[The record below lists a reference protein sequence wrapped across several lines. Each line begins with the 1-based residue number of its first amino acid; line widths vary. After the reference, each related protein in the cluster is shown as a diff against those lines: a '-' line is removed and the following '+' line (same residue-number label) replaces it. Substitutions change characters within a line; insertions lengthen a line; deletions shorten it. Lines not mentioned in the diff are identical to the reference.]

1 MDARQNS
8 TGHQANK
15 LTAVLLRVA
24 ITLWLAA
31 LLRWLLVQLHEPGFY
46 LAERWDGVLSFY
58 LLFTLIVLTLAL
70 IFIAPLILWRTG
82 RALSR
87 AGHFLLPVVSVNAIL
102 RLLDLRRLNAI
113 CEYEYEYIGYET
125 VCSDLY
131 LQALCSVPFLLAA
144 GIILLA
150 GPSQR

>member
-1 MDARQNS
+1 MDVAQNG
-8 TGHQANK
+8 TDHQANR
-15 LTAVLLRVA
+15 LTGLLLRVA
-24 ITLWLAA
+24 ITLWLAV
-31 LLRWLLVQLHEPGFY
+31 LLRWLLVKLHEPDFY
-46 LAERWDGVLSFY
+46 LSERWDGALSFY
-58 LLFTLIVLTLAL
+58 LLFALIVLTLAL
-70 IFIAPLILWRTG
+70 IFIAPLVLWRTG
-82 RALSR
+82 RVLSR
-87 AGHFLLPVVSVNAIL
+87 AGHFLLPVVAVNAVL

-113 CEYEYEYIGYET
+113 CEYEYEYVGYET

>member
-1 MDARQNS
+1 MDVAQNS
-8 TGHQANK
+8 TCDQANR
-15 LTAVLLRVA
+15 LTALLLRVV
-24 ITLWLAA
+24 ITLWLAV
-31 LLRWLLVQLHEPGFY
+31 LLRWLLVKLHEPGFY
-46 LAERWDGVLSFY
+46 LSERWDGALSFY

-70 IFIAPLILWRTG
+70 IFIAPLVLWRTG
-82 RALSR
+82 RVLSR
-87 AGHFLLPVVSVNAIL
+87 AGHFLLPVVAVNAVL

-113 CEYEYEYIGYET
+113 CEYEYEYVGYET

>member
-1 MDARQNS
+1 MDATRIS
-8 TGHQANK
+8 ASHQANR
-15 LTAVLLRVA
+15 LTALLLRVA
-24 ITLWLAA
+24 ATLWLAV
-31 LLRWLLVQLHEPGFY
+31 LLRWLLVKLHEPGLY
-46 LAERWDGVLSFY
+46 LAERWDGALSFY
-58 LLFTLIVLTLAL
+58 FLVTLIVLTLAL

-87 AGHFLLPVVSVNAIL
+87 AGLFLLPAVAVNAVL

-113 CEYEYEYIGYET
+113 CEYENLGHET

-131 LQALCSVPFLLAA
+131 LQALCSVPFLFAA

-150 GPSQR
+150 GPIQR